1 MAGLK
6 RRKIPVTLTIEEVNK
21 LIKQPN
27 KNVPTGLRNKAIL
40 SFIWDTGTRVSDVI
54 NLKPGN
60 ISISKREAIIK
71 NGKYDVDRNLLFSD
85 YTAELLKKYKEA
97 RPKGKYFF
105 STLKGGKLD
114 RIYLYNM
121 IRRYAK
127 RAGINKKIG
136 LHTLRHSFA
145 LKFYKDSNHDLIRL
159 QKILGHRNINTTEI
173 YCYMDNTDI
182 KEGLEAY
189 YNKRDSRDKNI
200 KDRINALEEQIKALK
215 EDI

>member
-1 MAGLK
+1 MATLK

-21 LIKQPN
+21 LVKQPN

-40 SFIWDTGTRVSDVI
+40 SFIWDSGARVSDI
-54 NLKPGN
+54 IGLRPGN
-60 ISISKREAIIK
+60 INVSNREAIIK
-71 NGKYDVDRNLLFSD
+71 NGKYDVDRNLLFSEH
-85 YTAELLKKYKEA
+85 TVELLKKYKEA

-105 STLKGGKLD
+105 CTLKGNKLD
-114 RIYLYNM
+114 RVYLYNM

-189 YNKRDSRDKNI
+189 YNKRDSKDKNI
-200 KDRINALEEQIKALK
+200 KDRIKALEKEIQSLKA
-215 EDI
+215 E